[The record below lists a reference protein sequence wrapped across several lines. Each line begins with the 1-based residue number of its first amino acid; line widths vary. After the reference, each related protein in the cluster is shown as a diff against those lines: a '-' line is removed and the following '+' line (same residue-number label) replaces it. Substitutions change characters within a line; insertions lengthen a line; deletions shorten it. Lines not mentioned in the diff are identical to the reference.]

1 MSRMIFFV
9 VVCVLLLSVVA
20 FSAGCRSVGLM
31 SGGARGEFV
40 SDEQPFKLAPRF
52 TSRLFDSENSNFA
65 DIVLSDLD
73 RATLM
78 NRSAWAEAEGQV
90 LHARMFIQ
98 PRAGRTPIESTA
110 CSVTLRYIVLAG
122 GEYGIYAG
130 GGFLLPDGRPD
141 GGTFSGRI
149 VNASM
154 RLVSSTPGF
163 LDLIGSGRMSLS
175 FRASRDEDA
184 VRVSTRNA
192 DFLAFGAEPSPDHPL
207 LVNQD

>member
-1 MSRMIFFV
+1 MSRVINSLST
-9 VVCVLLLSVVA
+9 CVLLFSVLA
-20 FSAGCRSVGLM
+20 CASGCRSVGLM
-31 SGGARGEFV
+31 SGGTKGEFV

-52 TSRLFDSENSNFA
+52 TSRLFDSQNPNSA

-78 NRSAWAEAEGQV
+78 DRRAWAGAEGQV

-98 PRAGRTPIESTA
+98 PRAGRTPIQSTA

-130 GGFLLPDGRPD
+130 GGFLLPDGAP
-141 GGTFSGRI
+141 GEKNFSGRI
-149 VNASM
+149 SNASM

-175 FRASRDEDA
+175 FRVSRDGDA
-184 VRVSTRNA
+184 VRVATRNA